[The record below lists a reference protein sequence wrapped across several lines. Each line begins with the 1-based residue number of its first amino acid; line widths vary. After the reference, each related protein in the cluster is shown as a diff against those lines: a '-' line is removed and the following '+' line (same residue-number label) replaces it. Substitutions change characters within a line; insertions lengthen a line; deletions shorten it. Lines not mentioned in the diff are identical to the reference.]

1 MFSILIDVILG
12 ARLHNTFTQTGDL
25 PYCSDVHATS
35 ACVCVRINTLLKK
48 DGKTR
53 D

>member
-12 ARLHNTFTQTGDL
+12 AQLHNAFTQTGDL

-35 ACVCVRINTLLKK
+35 ACVCTYKYLIKK